1 MYPLSFEALGQG
13 YGFIMYTTTLDN
25 PNVDGMVLSIPGIR
39 DRGYVQIGS
48 VGKFLFVSQFKIF
61 LIFLRSKGFRWSFV

>member
-1 MYPLSFEALGQG
+1 MYS
-13 YGFIMYTTTLDN
+13 TTLDD

-48 VGKFLFVSQFKIF
+48 VYYKMLKKSNSEKSLFIF
-61 LIFLRSKGFRWSFV
+61 LNVC

>member
-1 MYPLSFEALGQG
+1 MYS
-13 YGFIMYTTTLDN
+13 TTLDD

-48 VGKFLFVSQFKIF
+48 VYDKLLKKKSNSEKGLFIF
-61 LIFLRSKGFRWSFV
+61 LHIC

>member
-48 VGKFLFVSQFKIF
+48 VRIFLFASQFKISNI
-61 LIFLRSKGFRWSFV
+61 IF